1 MSQFLSN
8 KVIASIVALALLVGV
23 GVLISSGDTSSTT
36 RNAALVAGT
45 PCTKVGQVT
54 KVSKQAVVCAALS
67 RKNIWYPIFQ
77 EKKWICAKLG
87 ITRKQ
92 NGIFS
97 VCGKSKSS
105 KKRWFLT
112 KPLMANSNPGLPTTD
127 QDAFIKLTT
136 NPELIVETSPTTPLA
151 LAATTETTVPPATET
166 PTTETPTTE
175 TPTTETPTST
185 PEISLTCA
193 TGGTCKV
200 GDAGP
205 GGGIVFYDAGAKQL
219 RGRYLEAAPTDYQVN
234 GLRASVVGGCDNF
247 TNETATAIGAG
258 KDNTTKILLK
268 CPTAGIAARVAAD
281 YRGGGK
287 LDWFLPS
294 KDELNELCKIYS
306 NGRTDTT
313 EFKSDQ
319 NGCTGST
326 SPTGGFAP
334 RAYWSSS
341 EQPPNYFWHQSFGNG
356 SQGYSLKTNDNY
368 YVRPVRAFSTATPTT
383 PTTTIARTYQ
393 VGDAGPGG
401 GMVFYDAGTKQLW
414 GRYLE
419 VAPTDYQ
426 VNGLRASVEWGCYE
440 TLTGVTAT
448 AIGAGKDNTDMI
460 RSKQC
465 AAAGI
470 AADVANKYSTSTA
483 AAGQWFLP
491 SMDELNELCKIYSNG
506 RTDTAQYE
514 SNQNGCTG
522 STSPT
527 GGFAAAYY
535 WSSSDSLAGHAWG
548 ENFGY
553 GIQTNVRKDTASFV
567 RPVRA
572 F

>member
-175 TPTTETPTST
+175 TPTST

-306 NGRTDTT
+306 NGRTDT
-313 EFKSDQ
+313 
-319 NGCTGST
+319 
-326 SPTGGFAP
+326 
-334 RAYWSSS
+334 
-341 EQPPNYFWHQSFGNG
+341 
-356 SQGYSLKTNDNY
+356 
-368 YVRPVRAFSTATPTT
+368 
-383 PTTTIARTYQ
+383 
-393 VGDAGPGG
+393 
-401 GMVFYDAGTKQLW
+401 
-414 GRYLE
+414 
-419 VAPTDYQ
+419 
-426 VNGLRASVEWGCYE
+426 
-440 TLTGVTAT
+440 
-448 AIGAGKDNTDMI
+448 
-460 RSKQC
+460 
-465 AAAGI
+465 
-470 AADVANKYSTSTA
+470 
-483 AAGQWFLP
+483 
-491 SMDELNELCKIYSNG
+491 
-506 RTDTAQYE
+506 AQYE

-527 GGFAAAYY
+527 GGFADSPY
-535 WSSSDSLAGHAWG
+535 WSSSEITALFAW
-548 ENFGY
+548 EQNFNFGDQNFATKNSTFY
-553 GIQTNVRKDTASFV
+553 V

>member
-1 MSQFLSN
+1 MNQFLSN

-36 RNAALVAGT
+36 RNAALVAAT
-45 PCTKVGQVT
+45 PCTKPGQVT
-54 KVSKQAVVCAALS
+54 KVSKQSVVCAALS
-67 RKNIWYPIFQ
+67 PKNIWYPVFQ

-112 KPLMANSNPGLPTTD
+112 KPVMASSNPGLPTTD

-136 NPELIVETSPTTPLA
+136 NPKLIVETTPTTPLA
-151 LAATTETTVPPATET
+151 LAATTETTLTPTTET
-166 PTTETPTTE
+166 TLTPITETPTTE

-234 GLRASVVGGCDNF
+234 GSRASVVGGCDNF

-306 NGRTDTT
+306 NGRTNTT
-313 EFKSDQ
+313 EFKVDQ

-401 GMVFYDAGTKQLW
+401 GIVFYDAGTKQLW

-419 VAPTDYQ
+419 AAPTDYQ
-426 VNGLRASVEWGCYE
+426 VSGVRTDVPWGCDNFTDE
-440 TLTGVTAT
+440 TAT
-448 AIGAGKDNTDMI
+448 AIGAGKNNTAKI
-460 RSKQC
+460 LLKC
-465 AAAGI
+465 TTAGI
-470 AADVANKYSTSTA
+470 AARVAADYRGGGKLD
-483 AAGQWFLP
+483 WFLP
-491 SMDELNELCKIYSNG
+491 SKDELNELCKIYSNG

-527 GGFAAAYY
+527 GGFADSPY
-535 WSSSDSLAGHAWG
+535 WSSSEITALFAW
-548 ENFGY
+548 EQNFNFGDQNFATKNSTFY
-553 GIQTNVRKDTASFV
+553 V

>member
-175 TPTTETPTST
+175 TPTST

-306 NGRTDTT
+306 NGRTDTA

-341 EQPPNYFWHQSFGNG
+341 EAPPNYFWHQSFGNG

-401 GMVFYDAGTKQLW
+401 GIVFYDAGTKQLW

-419 VAPTDYQ
+419 AAPTDYQ
-426 VNGLRASVEWGCYE
+426 VSGVRKDVPWGCY
-440 TLTGVTAT
+440 GASIGPSAR
-448 AIGAGKDNTDMI
+448 AIGTGKSNTDKI
-460 RSKQC
+460 LEIC
-465 AAAGI
+465 TDTGI

-483 AAGQWFLP
+483 GAGQWFLP
-491 SMDELNELCKIYSNG
+491 SRDELNELCKIYSNG

-527 GGFAAAYY
+527 GGFAAGIY
-535 WSSSDSLAGHAWG
+535 WSSSEKNEYFALYQSFNYGFQEYNYNPKG
-548 ENFGY
+548 FGFY
-553 GIQTNVRKDTASFV
+553 V

>member
-1 MSQFLSN
+1 MNQFLSN
-8 KVIASIVALALLVGV
+8 KIIAGIVALALLVGV
-23 GVLISSGDTSSTT
+23 GVLVSSGDTSSTT
-36 RNAALVAGT
+36 RNAALVVAK
-45 PCTKVGQVT
+45 PCTKPGQVT
-54 KVSKQAVVCAALS
+54 KVSKQSVVCAALS
-67 RKNIWYPIFQ
+67 PKNIWYPIFQ

-151 LAATTETTVPPATET
+151 LAATTETTLT
-166 PTTETPTTE
+166 PTTETSTSAPTN
-175 TPTTETPTST
+175 TPTST
-185 PEISLTCA
+185 PTSAPEISLTCA
-193 TGGTCKV
+193 AGGTCKV

-205 GGGIVFYDAGAKQL
+205 GGGIVFYDAGTKQL
-219 RGRYLEAAPTDYQVN
+219 WGRYLEAAPTDYQVN
-234 GLRASVVGGCDNF
+234 SSRASVVGGCDNF
-247 TNETATAIGAG
+247 TGETATAIGAG

-268 CPTAGIAARVAAD
+268 CTTAGIAARVAAD

-313 EFKSDQ
+313 EFKVDQ
-319 NGCTGST
+319 NGCTGRS
-326 SPTGGFAP
+326 SPTGGFAVV
-334 RAYWSSS
+334 AYWSSS
-341 EQPPNYFWHQSFGNG
+341 EAPPNYFWHQYFGNG
-356 SQGYSLKTNDNY
+356 TQGYSLKTNDNY
-368 YVRPVRAFSTATPTT
+368 FVRPVRAFSATT

-393 VGDAGPGG
+393 VGETGPGG
-401 GMVFYDAGTKQLW
+401 GMVFYDAGTPQSW

-419 VAPTDYQ
+419 AAPTDYQ
-426 VNGLRASVEWGCYE
+426 VSGVRKDVPWGCY
-440 TLTGVTAT
+440 GASIGPSDR
-448 AIGAGKDNTDMI
+448 AIGTGKANTDKI
-460 RSKQC
+460 REIC
-465 AAAGI
+465 TDTGI
-470 AADVANKYSTSTA
+470 AADVANKYSTNTA
-483 AAGQWFLP
+483 GAGQWFLP
-491 SMDELNELCKIYSNG
+491 SRDELNELCKMYSNG
-506 RTDTAQYE
+506 RTDTE
-514 SNQNGCTG
+514 SFRADPNGCTG

-527 GGFAAAYY
+527 GGFVNGVY
-535 WSSSDSLAGHAWG
+535 WSSSEHNEYFARWQ
-548 ENFGY
+548 NFNNGLQGY
-553 GIQTNVRKDTASFV
+553 NYIPKNFSNYV

-572 F
+572 FG